1 MKNVIKIDRLNIR
14 LKGISSHTAQL
25 AVNGLGSELLH
36 QLARQRALPRQ
47 EQAGTAKIN
56 TIDAGAFAM
65 PTNGNTNAPVLQ
77 RKLAAGIVDAVAAK
91 VTHLQKKG
99 VK

>member
-14 LKGISSHTAQL
+14 LKGISSQTAQL
-25 AVNGLGSELLH
+25 AANGLGSELLH
-36 QLARQRALPRQ
+36 QLARHRVLSPG

-56 TIDAGAFAM
+56 TIEAGTFFM

-77 RKLAAGIVDAVAAK
+77 RKLAAGIVDTITAK
-91 VTHLQKKG
+91 VTHSNKKG
-99 VK
+99 AA

>member
-14 LKGISSHTAQL
+14 LKGISSQTAQL

-36 QLARQRALPRQ
+36 QLARHRVLSPG

-56 TIDAGAFAM
+56 TIEAGTFFM

-77 RKLAAGIVDAVAAK
+77 GKLAAGIADAVAAK
-91 VTHLQKKG
+91 VTHLHKKG

>member
-14 LKGISSHTAQL
+14 LKGISAQTAQL

-36 QLARQRALPRQ
+36 QLARHRVLSG

-56 TIDAGAFAM
+56 TIDAGTFFM
-65 PTNGNTNAPVLQ
+65 PINGNTNAPVLQ
-77 RKLAAGIVDAVAAK
+77 RKLAAGIVDAAAAK
-91 VTHLQKKG
+91 VTHLHKKG